1 MVVQALKLK
10 NHSYYFW
17 NDIIFIEDFDPQLL
31 KLVRRESRVNIDI
44 YYIGYIT
51 RKTEY
56 DIRCVNPLYLM
67 IRSLVGYIKKINGS
81 DDRNIVI
88 SDIDSNKKVVIN
100 TFNELRKDVK
110 DKIDA
115 SRKDYDEIKFG
126 SNSIWLVNTSIED
139 YHKIR
144 FSSDI
149 DLPLNSLIKFHA
161 LTIVINCVIEKNSK
175 YYPEIYLDDALF
187 ENDKV

>member
-17 NDIIFIEDFDPQLL
+17 NDIIYIEDFDRKLL

-51 RKTEY
+51 KKTEY
-56 DIRCVNPLYLM
+56 DIRSVNPLYLI
-67 IRSLVGYIKKINGS
+67 IRSLVGYVKKINGS

-88 SDIDSNKKVVIN
+88 SDIDSNKKVLN
-100 TFNELRKDVK
+100 TFNELQKDVK
-110 DKIDA
+110 DKVDA
-115 SRKDYDEIKFG
+115 SIKDYDEIRFG
-126 SNSIWLVNTSIED
+126 SNSISLVNTSIED

-149 DLPLNSLIKFHA
+149 DLPLNTLIKFHA

-175 YYPEIYLDDALF
+175 YYPEIY
-187 ENDKV
+187 